1 MQERL
6 FDVSDAYRVFVC
18 DLCGMMAVAN
28 LRKGTFECRSCR
40 NKTQISQVNIPYA
53 FKLLCQELQSMNI
66 APRLMV
72 DEP

>member
-1 MQERL
+1 
-6 FDVSDAYRVFVC
+6 
-18 DLCGMMAVAN
+18 MMAIAN
-28 LRKGTFECRSCR
+28 LRKGSFECKSCR

-72 DEP
+72 D